1 MRLAFGYF
9 IGFLLYAAFLV
20 TLDYIQEDRL
30 DLGYNLS
37 HALFVTVFVRIMFWL
52 SRKFEKEDSK
62 KTGQHQ
68 E

>member
-1 MRLAFGYF
+1 MRLTIGYF
-9 IGFLLYAAFLV
+9 LGFLLYVAFLV

-37 HALFVTVFVRIMFWL
+37 HALFVLVFVRIMFWL